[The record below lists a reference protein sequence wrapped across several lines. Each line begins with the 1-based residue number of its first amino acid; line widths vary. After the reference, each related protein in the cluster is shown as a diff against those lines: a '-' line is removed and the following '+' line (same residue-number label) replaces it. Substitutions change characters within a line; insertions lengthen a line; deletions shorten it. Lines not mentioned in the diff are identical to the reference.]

1 MELMYWLLVGTA
13 LALLPAGWLLLAP
26 SSLGWQPLREQIAEQ
41 VALSVALADECAG
54 PFDRPTI
61 SF

>member
-1 MELMYWLLVGTA
+1 MELTYWLLVGTV
-13 LALLPAGWLLLAP
+13 LALLPAEWFLLAP
-26 SSLGWQPLREQIAEQ
+26 FSLGWQPLREQIAEQ

-54 PFDRPTI
+54 PFEKPTI

>member
-1 MELMYWLLVGTA
+1 MDLTYWLLVGTL
-13 LALLPAGWLLLAP
+13 LALLPAEWFLLVP
-26 SSLGWQPLREQIAEQ
+26 FSRGWQPLREQIAEQ
-41 VALSVALADECAG
+41 VARSVALADECAG

>member
-1 MELMYWLLVGTA
+1 LLV
-13 LALLPAGWLLLAP
+13 PF
-26 SSLGWQPLREQIAEQ
+26 SLGWQPLREQIAEQ
-41 VALSVALADECAG
+41 VARSVALADECAG